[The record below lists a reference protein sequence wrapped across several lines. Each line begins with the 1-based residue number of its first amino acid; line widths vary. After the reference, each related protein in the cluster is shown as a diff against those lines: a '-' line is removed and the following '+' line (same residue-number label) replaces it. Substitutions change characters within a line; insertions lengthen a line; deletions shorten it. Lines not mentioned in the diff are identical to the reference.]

1 LPEARALTVNTAVPK
16 PPAVIETVGVLK
28 EEVRPTDDDAES
40 AMLPENPLRLPRV
53 MSDVA
58 GTPAGAVI
66 VKRLAEMLKSTT
78 LTVTITE

>member
-1 LPEARALTVNTAVPK
+1 M
-16 PPAVIETVGVLK
+16 I
-28 EEVRPTDDDAES
+28 
-40 AMLPENPLRLPRV
+40 PENPLRLPRV
-53 MSDVA
+53 ISEVA